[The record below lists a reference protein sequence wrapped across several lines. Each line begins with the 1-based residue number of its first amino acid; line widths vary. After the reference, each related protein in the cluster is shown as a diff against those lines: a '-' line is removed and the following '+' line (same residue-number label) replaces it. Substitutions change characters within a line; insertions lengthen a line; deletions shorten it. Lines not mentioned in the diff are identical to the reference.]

1 MQLII
6 LAGMPATGK
15 STAAKQLRAYF
26 GYPVLEKDAIKECL
40 FDTIGFSDYAGKRRL
55 DTAANAVLLRLTEEM
70 IACGQS
76 LIVDNNF
83 DEESA
88 AKLAKIIQKSA
99 ARAVTVFF
107 DGDPQVL
114 YERYIE
120 RDEAFRRHPGHA
132 LQDHY
137 PLREG
142 EERSFSMTREGFDS
156 RFLNRKMNRMSWGGR
171 KIMLDATWPEQTDIP
186 ALIRKIES
194 ALAEEGGAHCET
206 K

>member
-15 STAAKQLRAYF
+15 STAARQLQAHF
-26 GYPVLEKDAIKECL
+26 GYPILEKDAIKECL
-40 FDTIGFSDYAGKRRL
+40 FDTIGFADYAGKRQL
-55 DTAANAVLLRLTEEM
+55 DVAANAVLLCLMEEM
-70 IACGQS
+70 ISCGQS

-88 AKLAKIIQKSA
+88 ARLAKITEKSS
-99 ARAVTVFF
+99 ARIVTVFF

-120 RDEAFRRHPGHA
+120 RDGAFRRHPGHA

-142 EERSFSMTREGFDS
+142 EEKSFSMTRKGFDS
-156 RFLNRKMNRMSWGGR
+156 RFLNRKMNRMTWGGR
-171 KIMLDATWPEQTDIP
+171 KIMLDATWPAKTDIP
-186 ALIRKIES
+186 KLISEIES
-194 ALAEEGGAHCET
+194 ALTEGGGAHCET